1 MPTDA
6 TEAQSNASRAGVS
19 TTLSVAMIV
28 SPLTVVEGGPGAAN
42 TRFRRFTGLSPILWK
57 AIAWIATASCRASRP
72 QGHDVG
78 TRAQRVQVVGPR
90 LHHLLALGHV
100 LRAVVGGADLVAL
113 GVCQL
118 ALDQIGRASCRE
130 RGCQYV

>member
-1 MPTDA
+1 
-6 TEAQSNASRAGVS
+6 
-19 TTLSVAMIV
+19 MIV

-113 GVCQL
+113 GVCQSSEEHTSEL
-118 ALDQIGRASCRE
+118 QSLMRNSYAVFCLKKTNTNTP
-130 RGCQYV
+130 

>member
-28 SPLTVVEGGPGAAN
+28 SPLPAVEGGPRAAN
-42 TRFRRFTGLSPILWK
+42 TRFRRFTGLSPMLWK
-57 AIAWIATASCRASRP
+57 AIAWIATASCRARRP

-78 TRAQRVQVVGPR
+78 SRAQRVQVVGTRPP
-90 LHHLLALGHV
+90 LLLSLGHV
-100 LRAVVGGADLVAL
+100 PRAGVAGLDRRSVV
-113 GVCQL
+113 
-118 ALDQIGRASCRE
+118 
-130 RGCQYV
+130 

>member
-1 MPTDA
+1 MIRRPPRSTRTD
-6 TEAQSNASRAGVS
+6 TLFPY
-19 TTLSVAMIV
+19 TTLFRS
-28 SPLTVVEGGPGAAN
+28 
-42 TRFRRFTGLSPILWK
+42 TRFRRVTGLSPILWK

-118 ALDQIGRASCRE
+118 ALDHVRRPAHLVEAS
-130 RGCQYV
+130 

>member
-57 AIAWIATASCRASRP
+57 AIAWIATASCRSEEHTSELQSLMRISYAAFCLKKKKHYKSILTHSP
-72 QGHDVG
+72 
-78 TRAQRVQVVGPR
+78 
-90 LHHLLALGHV
+90 
-100 LRAVVGGADLVAL
+100 
-113 GVCQL
+113 
-118 ALDQIGRASCRE
+118 IK
-130 RGCQYV
+130 

>member
-78 TRAQRVQVVGPR
+78 TRAARKSG
-90 LHHLLALGHV
+90 LTGKI
-100 LRAVVGGADLVAL
+100 GADRVHH
-113 GVCQL
+113 G
-118 ALDQIGRASCRE
+118 GRP
-130 RGCQYV
+130 VVP